1 MASETKVLVFSP
13 RDKEACRL
21 AVRKLQQEKVIA
33 VDSEGVNLGI
43 KGPLTLMQIGT
54 INGDVYIFDVM
65 KNEKEQDKSFF
76 KDTGLDN
83 VLSSP
88 NIVKVIHSCS
98 GDSAALFHQFG
109 ITLDN
114 VFDTQVAHLVIAEH
128 KGRRLPYRLK
138 LAELCSTYSDTAKV
152 YDAKD
157 DVKIE
162 LCKNE
167 NNYWAK
173 RPLTQEMIDYAS
185 GDVTA
190 LIPDVF
196 EKQKRYLEENGQIDK
211 YAELVQEEIEFYID
225 PAIKEKRK
233 LRHDLASEAILK
245 DMSVKYRPST
255 QYSAITDED
264 EIKALKDINVRDIP
278 NQPSVIQ
285 NLKHGHIRALL
296 SELENDLKTPN
307 TFIPSRNLD
316 QELHEIENY
325 GQEEIRAYASKLR
338 KQVSEVVTKDIQRKY
353 TSNTPVESISETDI
367 KVLRYI
373 RPISN
378 DGPVYFHPTVL
389 ALKWKIDEYDIDVAL
404 EKLRADPEYNVPFV
418 PKLNF
423 FSFNSNIPQSVKRK
437 AQQLLKMVE
446 ASTLANIQRKY
457 AGDTPL
463 DQLSDTEKT
472 VLRYIRIKSKTFHPT
487 IVSLHWRIC
496 YDGLCTDLERF
507 KQGKLSM
514 NSGLEKKLYFF
525 ANNRCVPADV
535 RKKAMEFRRYLPK
548 PRRRSPDYSDFFDFD
563 D

>member
-13 RDKEACRL
+13 GDKEACRSAIRRL
-21 AVRKLQQEKVIA
+21 EQEKVIA
-33 VDSEGVNLGI
+33 VDCEGVHLGT

-54 INGDVYIFDVM
+54 INGDVYLFDVM

-109 ITLDN
+109 IKLDN

-152 YDAKD
+152 YEAKE

-162 LCKNE
+162 WCKRE
-167 NNYWAK
+167 NDYWAK
-173 RPLTQEMIDYAS
+173 RPLTQEMIEYAS

-196 EKQKRYLEENGQIDK
+196 EKQKKYLEENGQIDK

-225 PAIKEKRK
+225 PAMKERRK
-233 LRHDLASEAILK
+233 LRNGKASEAVLK
-245 DMSVKYRPST
+245 DMSAKYRPST

-278 NQPSVIQ
+278 NQPSLIQ
-285 NLKHGHIRALL
+285 NLKHGHIRAFL
-296 SELENDLKTPN
+296 SELENDLKTPE
-307 TFIPSRNLD
+307 TFISSRNLD
-316 QELHEIENY
+316 QELHDIEQY
-325 GQEEIRAYASKLR
+325 GQDEIREYASKLR
-338 KQVSEVVTKDIQRKY
+338 KQVCEVVTKDIQRKY

-367 KVLRYI
+367 RVLRYI
-373 RPISN
+373 RLISG
-378 DGPVYFHPTVL
+378 DELIYFHPTVID
-389 ALKWKIDEYDIDVAL
+389 LKWKIEEYDMDAAM
-404 EKLRADPEYNVPFV
+404 EKLRADPEYNVSFV
-418 PKLNF
+418 PKLKF
-423 FSFNSNIPQSVKRK
+423 LSFNTKVPSSVKRK
-437 AQQLLKMVE
+437 AQQLLEKVE
-446 ASTLANIQRKY
+446 DSILANIPRKY
-457 AGDTPL
+457 TRDTPL
-463 DQLSDTEKT
+463 DQLSDTEKA
-472 VLRYIRIKSKTFHPT
+472 VLRDIRITSNTFHST
-487 IVSLHWRIC
+487 VSSLHWRIC
-496 YDGLCTDLERF
+496 YDGLCIDFERF
-507 KQGKLSM
+507 KAGKLSM

-535 RKKAMEFRRYLPK
+535 KKKAKEFQLYLLKARR
-548 PRRRSPDYSDFFDFD
+548 
-563 D
+563 